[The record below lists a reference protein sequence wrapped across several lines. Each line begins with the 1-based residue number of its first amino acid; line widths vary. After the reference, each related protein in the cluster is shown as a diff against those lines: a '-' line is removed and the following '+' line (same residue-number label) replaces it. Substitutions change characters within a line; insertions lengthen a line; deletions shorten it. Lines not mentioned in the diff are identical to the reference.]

1 MWAMFVGNVTTGARE
16 EVEGDWRGQYV
27 ARNCGSWTI
36 FKLDLRCAR
45 ANCSHVSSSKGAE
58 AKGMVYTSVLQHGGI
73 VMQCANESTYPG
85 GPAHTSLLIG
95 LNCYDMLTNQT
106 EQDLKAAWREWAE
119 RDPEAF
125 EKAFAVVRK
134 PFMDGQGVLYRI
146 RHSINLEGHRL
157 FVIPKGSGVPVL
169 CRGGHLYQER
179 AGHLCAVTDGGVVCS
194 KRV

>member
-1 MWAMFVGNVTTGARE
+1 
-16 EVEGDWRGQYV
+16 
-27 ARNCGSWTI
+27 
-36 FKLDLRCAR
+36 
-45 ANCSHVSSSKGAE
+45 
-58 AKGMVYTSVLQHGGI
+58 MVYTSVLQHGGI
-73 VMQCANESTYPG
+73 VIQCANGSTYPG
-85 GPAHTSLLIG
+85 RPAQLSTLLIA
-95 LNCYDMLTNQT
+95 LNCYEILTNQT

-125 EKAFAVVRK
+125 EKAFAAVRK